1 MFFAFVNW
9 IINKKK
15 TNRIQ
20 KEDGEYKTLSSFKEK
35 QAVSK
40 LIECKSKMGIY
51 FKE

>member
-20 KEDGEYKTLSSFKEK
+20 KEDRVYKTLSSFKEK

-40 LIECKSKMGIY
+40 LIECKSKIY
-51 FKE
+51 LF